1 MRLNTLEGRVFGA
14 LVLLITAFFLWMLG
28 RFVVPIFWAVVLA
41 VLFDPLFRRVEAAL
55 KGRRSAAAAATTLV
69 VIVAVMLP
77 FAFLVTAVAQQAIA
91 LYQRVA
97 SGQIPLDGPMLLVE
111 RYLPAVTE
119 ALDRAG
125 VGTDQVRGWIEAAA
139 VTSSQFVA
147 TQALALGQNAV
158 TGAIIFILI
167 LYLLFFFF
175 RDGDAIVAALIR
187 AVPIDD
193 DRERLLLSKFAEV
206 ARATVKGTLAVA
218 TVQGILG
225 GVLFAMVGIQA
236 AVFWGVVMGIL
247 SLLPAV
253 GAVLVWAP
261 AAAVLIGTG
270 AVWSGVVVILGG
282 SLVIGLVDNLLR
294 PILVGRETKMPDYLV
309 LLATLGGLSVFGLA
323 GFVAG
328 PVIASLFLVMWG
340 MFADLYSPID
350 DPAPL
355 AVGDPVVA
363 GVAGVE
369 EGGAGR

>member
-28 RFVVPIFWAVVLA
+28 RFLVPIFWAVVLA
-41 VLFDPLFRRVEAAL
+41 VLFDPLFRRVEALFA
-55 KGRRSAAAAATTLV
+55 GRRSAAAGISTLIV
-69 VIVAVMLP
+69 FVAVILP

-97 SGQIPLDGPMLLVE
+97 AGEVPLDGPMLLVE

-119 ALDRAG
+119 ALGRAG
-125 VGTDQVRGWIEAAA
+125 ISTDQVRGWIEAAA

-158 TGAIIFILI
+158 VAAIFFILI

-175 RDGDAIVAALIR
+175 RDGDTIVAALIR

-193 DRERLLLSKFAEV
+193 DRERLLLQKFAEV

-218 TVQGILG
+218 AIQGLLGGIL
-225 GVLFAMVGIQA
+225 FALVGIQA

-253 GAVLVWAP
+253 GAVLVWGP

-270 AVWSGVVVILGG
+270 AVWSGVFVILGG
-282 SLVIGLVDNLLR
+282 ALVIGLVDNLLR

-309 LLATLGGLSVFGLA
+309 LLATLGGLSMFGLA

-350 DPAPL
+350 DAAPL
-355 AVGDPVVA
+355 VAGDPVA
-363 GVAGVE
+363 VE
-369 EGGAGR
+369 EGPGGD